1 MAIANHRD
9 APEPGNAPE
18 RPVRRMGEGAAG
30 RPPPEARAEPAE
42 AGSPEASLPTPDAAA
57 APTRPLEVVTA
68 GLKVALCVLNTVFWG
83 IPATLLGLLDRSGES
98 VIWIAR
104 RWVAICLAICRV
116 EVEAEGQENI
126 DPRQPCVF
134 MSNHQSNFDIA
145 ATIHT
150 LPVSFRFVAKRELAR
165 IPIFGWAL
173 VLGGHII
180 IDRGNTEQ
188 AVRSLRRAAEKIRRG
203 VNVIIYPEGTR
214 SPTGRLAPFKS
225 GGFHLALQ
233 AGVPIIPVSVSGS
246 HRIAP
251 KKSLRIRGGRVK
263 VVYGRPIPTAGLG
276 PEDRKLLMERVRA
289 AILAG
294 LDPELQGWTP
304 EEAAE
309 IRGSVASPVRG

>member
-1 MAIANHRD
+1 MVIASRRD
-9 APEPGNAPE
+9 APDPGASSARAGP
-18 RPVRRMGEGAAG
+18 RSRKGGGEGTPGAE
-30 RPPPEARAEPAE
+30 EARAGGTAPVPPPDPA
-42 AGSPEASLPTPDAAA
+42 G
-57 APTRPLEVVTA
+57 APTRPVEVVTA
-68 GLKVALCVLNTVFWG
+68 GLKVALCVLNTVVWG
-83 IPATLLGLLDRSGES
+83 LPATFLGLLDRSGES

-116 EVEAEGQENI
+116 KVEAEGQEHI
-126 DPRQPCVF
+126 DPGQPYVF

-150 LPVSFRFVAKRELAR
+150 IPVSFRFVAKRELAR

-173 VLGGHII
+173 VLGGHIV

-188 AVRSLRRAAEKIRRG
+188 AVQSLRRAAEKIRRG

-214 SPTGRLAPFKS
+214 SPTGRLGPFKS

-233 AGVPIIPVSVSGS
+233 AGVPIVPISVSGS

-251 KKSLRIRGGRVK
+251 KKSLRIRGGRIK
-263 VVYGRPIPTAGLG
+263 VVYGRPISTEGLG
-276 PEDRKLLMERVRA
+276 PEDRKLLMERVRR

-294 LDPELQGWTP
+294 LDPALQGWTP

-309 IRGSVASPVRG
+309 VRAAAEPSTSG

>member
-1 MAIANHRD
+1 MAIANRRGV
-9 APEPGNAPE
+9 PEPGTRPE
-18 RPVRRMGEGAAG
+18 EADSRAGTEAGAAVPRLRAREG
-30 RPPPEARAEPAE
+30 SADARPRPAPPDPAM
-42 AGSPEASLPTPDAAA
+42 
-57 APTRPLEVVTA
+57 APTRPLEVITA
-68 GLKVALCVLNTVFWG
+68 GLKMVLCVLNTIVWG
-83 IPATLLGLLDRSGES
+83 IPAIVLGLVDRSGES

-116 EVEAEGQENI
+116 KVEADGQEHI
-126 DPRQPCVF
+126 DPRQPYVF

-173 VLGGHII
+173 VLGGHIV

-188 AVRSLRRAAEKIRRG
+188 AVASLRRAAEKIRRG

-214 SPTGRLAPFKS
+214 SPTGRLGPFKS
-225 GGFHLALQ
+225 GGFYLAMQ
-233 AGVPIIPVSVSGS
+233 AGVPILPVSVSGS

-251 KKSLRIRGGRVK
+251 KKSLRIRGGRIK
-263 VVYGRPIPTAGLG
+263 VVYGRPIPTEGLR
-276 PEDRKLLMERVRA
+276 PEDRKMLMDRVRA

-294 LDPELQGWTP
+294 LDPDLQGWTP

-309 IRGSVASPVRG
+309 IRAAAGTETSG